1 MTRIHTHYD
10 NLKVA
15 RDAPDAVIRAAYR
28 VLVQQHHP
36 DRNPGDERAVKAM
49 QIINQS
55 YDVLS
60 DPQRRRVHDEWIAR
74 EEARLKQQGA
84 AQEHATQRAPPNSS
98 QRQSPSPP
106 QAAEAKRNPWQ
117 LALALLPLVAILFLL
132 LYVLNMDE
140 PAPPPGPKP
149 YATAAPGQSP
159 QLPTATYVRPEMAPN
174 GSAWPNNASYVA
186 GYPIE
191 NANGYSNVTVDNTQN
206 DSDVFAKL
214 VSLSG
219 ETAYPVRQLYVPARQ
234 QFTLNQV
241 TAGKYDIRY
250 RDLNTGGLS
259 RSESFE
265 VAETYTGDGVEFSN
279 FTMTLYKVTSG
290 NMQTY
295 GLAEAEF

>member
-1 MTRIHTHYD
+1 MNKINTHYD
-10 NLKVA
+10 NIKVA
-15 RDAPDAVIRAAYR
+15 REAPSAVIRAAYR

-36 DRNPGDERAVKAM
+36 DKNPGDERAAKAM

-60 DPQRRRVHDEWIAR
+60 DPRRRREHDEWIAR
-74 EEARLKQQGA
+74 EEARFKQRDA
-84 AQEHATQRAPPNSS
+84 EQEPPPDPS
-98 QRQSPSPP
+98 QQQSPPPPP
-106 QAAEAKRNPWQ
+106 QASEPKRNSFQ
-117 LALALLPLVAILFLL
+117 IAHALLIFGAILFAVLL
-132 LYVLNMDE
+132 MYVPNMDK

-149 YATAAPGQSP
+149 YATAAPGQPS
-159 QLPTATYVRPEMAPN
+159 QLPSSTYVRPATAPN
-174 GSAWPNNASYVA
+174 GTAWPSNASYVA

-265 VAETYTGDGVEFSN
+265 VAENYTGDGVEYSN
-279 FTMTLYKVTSG
+279 FTMTLYKVASG

-295 GLAEAEF
+295 GLPEAEF

>member
-1 MTRIHTHYD
+1 MKRLHTHYN

-28 VLVQQHHP
+28 VLAQQYHP
-36 DRNPGDERAVKAM
+36 DKNPGNERAAKTIQV
-49 QIINQS
+49 INHS
-55 YDVLS
+55 YGVLS
-60 DPQRRRVHDEWIAR
+60 DPQRRREHDEWIAR
-74 EEARLKQQGA
+74 EEARLKQRDA
-84 AQEHATQRAPPNSS
+84 AQQPPPSSS
-98 QRQSPSPP
+98 QPQSPPAQS
-106 QAAEAKRNPWQ
+106 QAAASNRTSPLQ
-117 LALALLPLVAILFLL
+117 LALGLLPFGAILL
-132 LYVLNMDE
+132 LYVLNMDK

-149 YATAAPGQSP
+149 YATAAPAQPS
-159 QLPTATYVRPEMAPN
+159 LPAPTFVRPASAPN
-174 GSAWPNNASYVA
+174 GNAWPSDASYVA

-279 FTMTLYKVTSG
+279 FTMTLYKVASG